1 MGTKIT
7 LWLIWLIFVAY
18 TLLLSPLEQPG
29 TLTTIEKL
37 IKLDWSE
44 INPILATIFSL
55 MGVWPMI
62 YASLLFVD
70 ERSQD
75 ISAWPSFLTSN
86 GSGIIGMLP
95 YLILRRPNQT
105 FSGEKDLWI
114 RILDSRVYGILL
126 TLTTLG
132 LFAYAI
138 FAGDWGDYL
147 HQFHASRF
155 VHLISLDFCLMS
167 AVFPAILGDDMARR
181 GLQDS
186 RIFWGV
192 SLIPLFGALAYLCF
206 RPHLPDSEA

>member
-155 VHLISLDFCLMS
+155 VHLTI
-167 AVFPAILGDDMARR
+167 
-181 GLQDS
+181 
-186 RIFWGV
+186 
-192 SLIPLFGALAYLCF
+192 
-206 RPHLPDSEA
+206 

>member
-1 MGTKIT
+1 
-7 LWLIWLIFVAY
+7 
-18 TLLLSPLEQPG
+18 
-29 TLTTIEKL
+29 
-37 IKLDWSE
+37 
-44 INPILATIFSL
+44 
-55 MGVWPMI
+55 MI

-75 ISAWPSFLTSN
+75 ISACTSFLTSN
-86 GSGIIGMLP
+86 GSGVIGMLP

-126 TLTTLG
+126 TLTTVG